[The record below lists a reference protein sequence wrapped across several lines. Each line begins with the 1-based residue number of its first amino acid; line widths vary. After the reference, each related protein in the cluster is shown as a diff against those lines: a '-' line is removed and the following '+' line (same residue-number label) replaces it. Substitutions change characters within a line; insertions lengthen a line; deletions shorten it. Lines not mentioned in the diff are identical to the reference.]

1 MGAGGSEQA
10 RHQRKVEK
18 RAKKEKDSPPA
29 IWIGYGKLVK
39 LHRRRAGMTQ
49 PQLADA
55 VGYSWETVA
64 AIEQARRPAKLA
76 FTRGAEREL
85 DAQGTLMALQEE
97 VDRAK
102 LPEYFRDV
110 AFLEE
115 EALSRYDWNP
125 LLVPGLLQ
133 TEAYARALIS
143 AHCPPL
149 AEDEIE
155 QSVEARMARQRLLTR
170 KKPVELCFI
179 VGEAAL
185 RNQVGGKRVQRE
197 QLETLRKHT
206 DLPHVE
212 IQVMPWT
219 CGFHPGLNGPMI
231 VMETAEHE
239 VLGYVESQEAGFVVS
254 EADRVSAF
262 THRYGKMRS
271 LALNPDES
279 AQFIDRL
286 AGEL

>member
-1 MGAGGSEQA
+1 MGTDGSERA
-10 RHQRKVEK
+10 RQQRKPEK
-18 RAKKEKDSPPA
+18 RVRRDRDCVPP
-29 IWIGYGKLVK
+29 IWIAYAKLLK
-39 LHRRRAGMTQ
+39 LHRDRAGMTQ
-49 PQLADA
+49 PQLGEA
-55 VGYSWETVA
+55 VGYSTDTVA

-85 DAQGTLMALQEE
+85 DAQGTLMVLQDD

-102 LPEYFRDV
+102 LPEFFRNV
-110 AFLEE
+110 ALLEE
-115 EALSRYDWNP
+115 EALSRYDWDP

-133 TEAYARALIS
+133 TEDYARALFS

-149 AEDEIE
+149 SEDEIE
-155 QSVEARMARQRLLTR
+155 LSVEARLARQRLLTR
-170 KKPVELCFI
+170 TKPVELCFI
-179 VGEAAL
+179 IGEAAL
-185 RNQVGGKRVQRE
+185 RNSVGGKRVQRE
-197 QLETLRKHT
+197 QLEALLKHAE
-206 DLPHVE
+206 LPHVE

-219 CGFHPGLNGPMI
+219 CGFHPGLNGPMV

-254 EADRVSAF
+254 DPEQVSAF